1 MYIGIDVGTG
11 SARACIMDE
20 SGEIVAL
27 ASKDI
32 KRWEPKQDYFNQS
45 VADIWEAAC
54 YCTKKALKDAN
65 VEPAQIKG
73 LAFDATCSLVVCDD
87 NLEPIAVG
95 PNWEDSTQNIILWM
109 DHRAPKE
116 TDEIAATN
124 HSLLKYVG
132 GKMSI
137 EMEIPKIM
145 WLKRNMPEG
154 MFAKCHFYDL
164 GDYLTDR
171 ATGVNARSF
180 NSVVCKQGFVP
191 QGVDGSKD
199 GWNSEFFDE
208 VGLGE
213 LKSDHF
219 KRMGGVPGVNGVF
232 HSPGE
237 KVGNLCQKAA
247 EELGLTTSTVVGSG
261 IIDAY
266 SGWIGT
272 VAAKSDSA
280 VDKED
285 FSSRL
290 AAVAGTS
297 TCHIVVSKDPIFVPG
312 VWGPYRDSLIPG
324 MWCAEGGQS
333 TTGELLHFVL
343 TTHPAH
349 TELEA
354 KADQGGL
361 SKFDIL
367 NDLLGEM
374 RKQKSLD
381 SVILLSKDLFFYG
394 DLYGNRSPIADPAMR
409 GSITGI
415 SMDTSLENLAITYL
429 ATVEFI
435 CQQTRQII
443 EAMVKAGHEIKTIY
457 LSGGQCR
464 NKLLV
469 QLLADAT
476 QCPVV
481 IPKYIDAAVVFGT
494 AILAAQAASP
504 GKSLL
509 DVMKAYSCAG
519 RCVHPESKD
528 SLTVKLLDTKYE
540 IFLDQADRQR
550 KYRALVSQALS
561 R

>member
-1 MYIGIDVGTG
+1 
-11 SARACIMDE
+11 MDE
-20 SGEIVAL
+20 RGEIVAL

-32 KRWEPKQDYFNQS
+32 KRWEPKPDYFNQS
-45 VADIWEAAC
+45 GADIWEAAC
-54 YCTKKALKDAN
+54 FCTKKALKDAN
-65 VEPAQIKG
+65 VAPDQIKG

-95 PNWEDSTQNIILWM
+95 PNWDDSAQNIILWM
-109 DHRAPKE
+109 DHRAPEE
-116 TDEIAATN
+116 TEEIAATK

-145 WLKRNMPEG
+145 WLRRNMPEG
-154 MFAKCHFYDL
+154 MFEKCNFYDL

-171 ATGVNARSF
+171 ATGINARSF

-199 GWNSEFFDE
+199 GWNSEFLDA

-213 LKSDHF
+213 LKEDGF
-219 KRMGGVPGVNGVF
+219 KRMGGIPGTTGTF

-237 KVGNLCQKAA
+237 KVGHLSEKAA

-272 VAAKSDSA
+272 VAGKSDEN
-280 VDKED
+280 DDEED
-285 FSSRL
+285 FSCRL

-297 TCHIVVSKDPIFVPG
+297 TCHIVVSKDPVFVPG
-312 VWGPYRDSLIPG
+312 VWGPYRDALVPG

-354 KADQGGL
+354 KADQSGV

-367 NDLLGEM
+367 NNLLEEM
-374 RKQKSLD
+374 RSQKNLD
-381 SVILLSKDLFFYG
+381 SVVLLAKDLFFYG
-394 DLYGNRSPIADPAMR
+394 DLYGNRSPIADPSMR
-409 GSITGI
+409 GSITGV
-415 SMDTSLENLAITYL
+415 SMDTSLESLAITYL

-443 EAMVKAGHEIKTIY
+443 EAMVKAGHTIKTIY

-476 QCPVV
+476 QCPVI

-509 DVMKAYSCAG
+509 DVMKTYSSAG
-519 RCVHPESKD
+519 RSVVPEDKNSV
-528 SLTVKLLDTKYE
+528 TVKLLQAKYE
-540 IFLDQADRQR
+540 IFLDQAERQR
-550 KYRALVSQALS
+550 TYRALVSQALS
-561 R
+561 K